1 MHNCCH
7 LHAADAVIGIVKAV
21 ASRAHGCDASQS
33 CCGKIRLMY
42 GLSAHLKRYG
52 INREFAVFIIIESK
66 VHRQRLS
73 PYRKHLVRGKAVNS
87 CRLHRAYP
95 YRCRHGDI
103 TVRFHNLDI
112 VIGIIIFHIKG
123 DRLLVSGNIFL
134 GKHQSSVCD
143 DLYFTDGRIRRIT

>member
-1 MHNCCH
+1 
-7 LHAADAVIGIVKAV
+7 
-21 ASRAHGCDASQS
+21 
-33 CCGKIRLMY
+33 MY

-52 INREFAVFIIIESK
+52 INRELAVFIIIESK

-73 PYRKHLVRGKAVNS
+73 LYRKHLVRGKAVNS

-134 GKHQSSVCD
+134 GKHQSSVCN

>member
-52 INREFAVFIIIESK
+52 INRELAVFIIIESK

-73 PYRKHLVRGKAVNS
+73 
-87 CRLHRAYP
+87 
-95 YRCRHGDI
+95 
-103 TVRFHNLDI
+103 T
-112 VIGIIIFHIKG
+112 
-123 DRLLVSGNIFL
+123 
-134 GKHQSSVCD
+134 SSVEK
-143 DLYFTDGRIRRIT
+143 LSIPAASTEPTHTGAVTAISLSASTTLI